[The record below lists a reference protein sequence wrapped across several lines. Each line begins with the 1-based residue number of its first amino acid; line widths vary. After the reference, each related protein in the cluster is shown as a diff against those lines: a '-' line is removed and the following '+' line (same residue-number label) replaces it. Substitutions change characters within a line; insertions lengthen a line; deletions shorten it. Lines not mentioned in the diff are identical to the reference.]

1 MNQIEKHTDSVL
13 NTPEYLAD
21 ALIIACGQ
29 WNDSG
34 QQDEQ
39 LERVATEYLER
50 LQAVLGTNRD
60 GAMAYLLGDCQ
71 QVA

>member
-1 MNQIEKHTDSVL
+1 MNQIEKQADAVL
-13 NTPEYLAD
+13 NTPEYLAG
-21 ALIIACGQ
+21 ALIIAVGQ

-50 LQAVLGTNRD
+50 LQAALRTDRD
-60 GAMAYLLGDCQ
+60 GAVAYLLGMEVQ
-71 QVA
+71 AA